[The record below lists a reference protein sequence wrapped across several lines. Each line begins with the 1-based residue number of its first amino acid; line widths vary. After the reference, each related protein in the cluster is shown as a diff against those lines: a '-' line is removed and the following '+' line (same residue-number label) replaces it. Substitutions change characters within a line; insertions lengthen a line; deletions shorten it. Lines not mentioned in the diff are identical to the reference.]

1 MKRLQIKDIVALTRK
16 MMFVFL
22 DIILLPLS
30 FILITLLGSA
40 SINVPYDYGYLYLS
54 AIYLGVYLI
63 LIVLFRLYR
72 YVWVY
77 ARVKDYVSLI
87 IILILAN
94 TTIYLIGSIFIPYH
108 QNYPIVI
115 YLFNFFASV
124 FVALIPRF
132 LRVLFY
138 EMRKREENLKKA
150 NFPIKRTL
158 IIGGGWTGNAILK
171 ELKNGLSQYDP
182 VCILDDDIRKA
193 NMYIQDIPV
202 VGNTNQVEAKVK
214 EFDIDTIIFAIP
226 SLSEKERIRILE
238 QCVRTKKETRV
249 LPYTHEIEKEISIVS
264 QIQEVNIE
272 DLLGRKQQLF
282 DDHDVKEYIQG
293 KICLVSGGGGSIGS
307 EICRQIAKYRPKQL
321 LIIDIYENTT
331 YDIEQELLE
340 TYQGSIDVHIEI
352 ASITDK
358 DKCRAIFE
366 KYRPQ
371 IVFHAA
377 AHKHVP
383 LMETVPEQ
391 AVKNNIGGT
400 LNLVDL
406 AVTYQVERFVLI
418 STDKA
423 VNPTNVMGATKRV
436 CEMIMRCYAQKQTVT
451 TRFCAV
457 RFGNVLGSNGSVIP
471 LFRKQISHGGPVRV
485 TDKNVTRFFMTIS
498 EAVALVL
505 KTGALARGG
514 EIFIL
519 DMGQPVRILDLAENL
534 IRLSGFEPYKDIA
547 IEFVGLRPGEKLY
560 EELLL
565 SEEDSKTTQEKIFIT
580 NQPSLDEC
588 VLMTAVQ
595 TLLEAAYRNDI
606 VLVLQHLKALVPTFH
621 HALNGKNGS

>member
-340 TYQGSIDVHIEI
+340 TFQGSFDVHIEI

-505 KTGALARGG
+505 KTGALAQGG

-595 TLLEAAYRNDI
+595 TLLEAAYQNDI

>member
-1 MKRLQIKDIVALTRK
+1 MKRLQVKDTVILARK

-22 DIILLPLS
+22 DIIFLPLS

-54 AIYLGVYLI
+54 IIYIFVYLI
-63 LIVLFRLYR
+63 LIILFRLYR

-94 TTIYLIGSIFIPYH
+94 TTIYLIGDIFIPYH

-115 YLFNFFASV
+115 YLFSFFASV
-124 FVALIPRF
+124 FIVLIPRF

-505 KTGALARGG
+505 KTGALALGG

-565 SEEDSKTTQEKIFIT
+565 SEEDSKTTQEKVFIT
-580 NQPSLDEC
+580 NQPTLDEC
-588 VLMTAVQ
+588 VLMSAVQ

-606 VLVLQHLKALVPTFH
+606 ALVLQQLKTLVPTFH